1 MSLKII
7 FFLFLLGSW
16 TWITPVH
23 ALDWECPQMKEF
35 VDSMYDLGD
44 FIEQTPNFDE
54 TPKFESGMNTLV
66 KVLDAI
72 AKDEEKPPFTN
83 SVSTMKKLWNLDTW
97 DEKQRNA
104 FRRAFDSVSLGL
116 ERIYTQY
123 CP

>member
-1 MSLKII
+1 MSFKII
-7 FFLFLLGSW
+7 FFLFFFGSW

-44 FIEQTPNFDE
+44 FIERTPNFDE

-66 KVLDAI
+66 TVLDAI

-97 DEKQRNA
+97 DNKQRNA

-116 ERIYTQY
+116 ERIYSHY